1 MISGLGL
8 HFCELQGLRS
18 KFSKTLET
26 GSQDGGFISMKPRGQ
41 SVNPRPR
48 RGMQCSQPSDQ
59 TRTVKIRPALITT
72 PLLQSTVGFRIYA
85 RDLPTP
91 DLIWALHCAID
102 GPVLMKRRGISRF
115 NRSRTSEMD
124 GPEGIFPT
132 RSRATAAPPHLTP
145 PSAGEIAN
153 PRSPSAK
160 HQIKSGSTMRGITR
174 TRGTDTYR
182 QSRPRRR
189 WPRDDAVPRG
199 RSDYGEKFPPSRRRA
214 HPVTALC
221 VSRATTRMPRTRQSE
236 RMGADDAVQRRRRR
250 RSPTFTASRSLPP
263 LVNAMDSQLG
273 VSAGWVTE
281 GPIYPRATGSNSAG
295 FGQPAP
301 ISPAA
306 GSVTNAPRRMEKT
319 ALSSRSHGSAPIPF
333 LSARAKVRLVKR
345 ARAAV

>member
-1 MISGLGL
+1 
-8 HFCELQGLRS
+8 
-18 KFSKTLET
+18 
-26 GSQDGGFISMKPRGQ
+26 MKPRGQ

-132 RSRATAAPPHLTP
+132 RSHATAAPPHLTP

-160 HQIKSGSTMRGITR
+160 HQIKSRFTMRGIIR
-174 TRGTDTYR
+174 TLAMGFLPRMRSTGA
-182 QSRPRRR
+182 RPRCCADRR
-189 WPRDDAVPRG
+189 TG
-199 RSDYGEKFPPSRRRA
+199 RSSGEKLT
-214 HPVTALC
+214 V
-221 VSRATTRMPRTRQSE
+221 
-236 RMGADDAVQRRRRR
+236 
-250 RSPTFTASRSLPP
+250 LPP
-263 LVNAMDSQLG
+263 ISQHHHATKT
-273 VSAGWVTE
+273 SA
-281 GPIYPRATGSNSAG
+281 
-295 FGQPAP
+295 QL
-301 ISPAA
+301 
-306 GSVTNAPRRMEKT
+306 RRTPPE
-319 ALSSRSHGSAPIPF
+319 HQ
-333 LSARAKVRLVKR
+333 
-345 ARAAV
+345 